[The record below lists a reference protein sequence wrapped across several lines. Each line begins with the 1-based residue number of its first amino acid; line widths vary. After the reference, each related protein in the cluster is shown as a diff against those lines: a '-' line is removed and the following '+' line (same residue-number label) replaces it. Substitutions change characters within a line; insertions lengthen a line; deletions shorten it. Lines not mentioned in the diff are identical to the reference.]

1 MPVIGRLDDQVEAV
15 LINPLARRRPT
26 TDEAARDESTRP
38 ATSDEEIAPGSA
50 DESSRERRGEDAA
63 LPVWLL

>member
-15 LINPLARRRPT
+15 LINPLGKRRAP
-26 TDEAARDESTRP
+26 DEQGRDESSRP
-38 ATSDEEIAPGSA
+38 ATSDEEIEPGSA
-50 DESSRERRGEDAA
+50 DESSRTRRGEDAA